1 MLRTVA
7 QFSVVGSG
15 DPPRTA
21 ASSYKPGEHSG
32 SGRVRSVFDSAIADR
47 RPFEVNNAEI
57 TVQPAQ
63 AMPHIRPAAIPHIP
77 LMDLGV
83 PVREFLRTLQP
94 APSDGDKIDIRFDKF
109 RQGRRIMSVPG
120 ILPTG

>member
-1 MLRTVA
+1 M
-7 QFSVVGSG
+7 
-15 DPPRTA
+15 
-21 ASSYKPGEHSG
+21 
-32 SGRVRSVFDSAIADR
+32 RSVFDSAIADR
-47 RPFEVNNAEI
+47 RPFEVNNTQL

-63 AMPHIRPAAIPHIP
+63 AMPRIRPAAIPHIP

-94 APSDGDKIDIRFDKF
+94 PPSDGDKIDIRFDKF

-120 ILPTG
+120 ILPAGYDLPNMLANFWK